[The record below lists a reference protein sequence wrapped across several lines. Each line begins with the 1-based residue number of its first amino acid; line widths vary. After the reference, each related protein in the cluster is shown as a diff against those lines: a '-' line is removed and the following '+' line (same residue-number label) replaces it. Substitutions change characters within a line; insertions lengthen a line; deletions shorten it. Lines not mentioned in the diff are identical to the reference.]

1 MGDCVEHELRIDEL
15 MESITEMYTKY
26 IFEPLFAEK
35 DEDTK
40 VILTLLNLR
49 TTLYYI

>member
-1 MGDCVEHELRIDEL
+1 MGDVVEHELRIDEL
-15 MESITEMYTKY
+15 MESITEMYSKY
-26 IFEPLFAEK
+26 VITLFAEK

-40 VILTLLNLR
+40 VIFTLLNPR

>member
-1 MGDCVEHELRIDEL
+1 

-40 VILTLLNLR
+40 VIFTLLNLR